1 MVPMLY
7 IKFPWL
13 IHFITE
19 VFNFWHHSSMLP
31 THHPPPQAA
40 INQFSF
46 SICLEIPD
54 KSEIIQY
61 LLFLCLN
68 YFTFRNALKSIH
80 VFGNTKISFFVMSE
94 SLIMTLY
101 IYLCIYVRMYTYITH
116 MYTCIHAYLYT
127 YICVYSF
134 SCWFRCKFILFEVF
148 LFVSWGKIASL

>member
-1 MVPMLY
+1 MLY
-7 IKFPWL
+7 IKIPWL

-80 VFGNTKISFFVMSE
+80 VFGNTKISFFVMAE
-94 SLIMTLY
+94 SWNVTLHIY
-101 IYLCIYVRMYTYITH
+101 IYIHVHIYIHTCIYGFH
-116 MYTCIHAYLYT
+116 N
-127 YICVYSF
+127 
-134 SCWFRCKFILFEVF
+134 
-148 LFVSWGKIASL
+148 KIKYYKPIYMKTLLTKVNTTNERPDTNH